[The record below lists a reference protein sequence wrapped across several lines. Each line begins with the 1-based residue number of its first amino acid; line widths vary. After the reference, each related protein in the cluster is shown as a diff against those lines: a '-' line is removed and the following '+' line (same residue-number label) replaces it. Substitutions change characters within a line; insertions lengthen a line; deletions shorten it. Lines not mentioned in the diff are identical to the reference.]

1 MPDQSG
7 QENHRALGAQFSR
20 MTEFFN
26 ALYAA
31 GHKWFD
37 VQIERLIA
45 ILRIVLTIYCFAVFL
60 MSSGGLH
67 PQLTERFGLIFAI
80 YALFGVGVV
89 LLPTISKYR
98 TGWQLPVHLIDIGV
112 VSIFTYF
119 INSVSTA
126 FFILYVFV
134 LMSATYR
141 WNWRGALWTTL
152 ALPALQL
159 VLIKLSSPIS
169 IVQFMFEWSFLLMVG
184 GVFVFFGVSRE
195 RSAERLAQ
203 IADWPNNTLQSYTNI
218 DERWLGISLH
228 HIATVLQAPRVLVLW
243 EIAQE
248 PYCFS
253 TMFADGNCR
262 HDRTMADTSGSL
274 VSVELENITFATE
287 TAKSNECLTLNG
299 IREFAGPAI
308 NDSIQTRFN
317 LSSVCSAPFS
327 GESCKGRVFILDRPH
342 WEDNDLTLA
351 EIVASR
357 LHLELE
363 YYVLSIELRETAAN
377 RERIRLARDLH
388 DGVLQTLTGAGL
400 QLSSIA
406 PSAGREA
413 KRKLEDIRQLLLAEQ
428 QRIRAFVEGRELSP
442 RQPHLNLL
450 DQTKREV
457 ERIEHRWGCHVVL
470 SVTPQDAALPID
482 ITRQIE
488 FLLAEAAANAVQ
500 HGKASRLKITV
511 EQAPNNLRLN
521 IADNGN
527 GLSGVKGTYTHDEL
541 TARAIGPQSIC
552 RRVAELGGALTLS
565 TSDKGV
571 ELSVELPNRNRTAQK
586 TNEQAPA
593 FG

>member
-1 MPDQSG
+1 
-7 QENHRALGAQFSR
+7 
-20 MTEFFN
+20 MTGFFN

-31 GHKWFD
+31 GHKSFD

-45 ILRIVLTIYCFAVFL
+45 ILRIVLTIFCLTVFFT
-60 MSSGGLH
+60 SSGLH
-67 PQLTERFGLIFAI
+67 PQLTERFGLILAT
-80 YALFGVGVV
+80 YALFGVGVA

-119 INSVSTA
+119 INSVSAA

-141 WNWRGALWTTL
+141 WNWRGALWTTF

-159 VLIKLSSPIS
+159 VLIKLSSQIS
-169 IVQFMFEWSFLLMVG
+169 VIQFIIEWSFLFMVG
-184 GVFVFFGVSRE
+184 GVFAFFGVSRE
-195 RSAERLAQ
+195 RSAERLDQ
-203 IADWPNNTLQSYTNI
+203 IADWPNNKLQSYTNV
-218 DERWLGISLH
+218 DERWLDASLD
-228 HIATVLQAPRVLVLW
+228 HITTVLQAPRVLVLW

-253 TMFADGNCR
+253 AMFADGKCQ
-262 HDRTMADTSGSL
+262 HDRAMVDTSGNL
-274 VSVELENITFATE
+274 VSVELENITFAIE
-287 TAKSNECLTLNG
+287 AAKANECLTFNG

-308 NDSIQTRFN
+308 NDSIQTRFK

-327 GESCKGRVFILDRPH
+327 GEYCNGRVFILDRPH
-342 WEDNDLTLA
+342 WENDDLTLA

-363 YYVLSIELRETAAN
+363 YYALSVELRETAAS

-406 PSAGREA
+406 PSAGRDV
-413 KRKLEDIRQLLLAEQ
+413 KHKLEDIRQLLLAEQ
-428 QRIRAFVEGRELSP
+428 QRIRAFVEGRELSL
-442 RQPHLNLL
+442 RHPHLNLL

-457 ERIEHRWGCHVVL
+457 ESIKHRWGCHVLL

-482 ITRQIE
+482 LTRQIE
-488 FLLAEAAANAVQ
+488 LLLAEAAANAVQ
-500 HGKASRLKITV
+500 HGKASRLEITV
-511 EQAPNNLRLN
+511 EQASNNVRLN
-521 IADNGN
+521 ITDNGN
-527 GLSGVKGTYTHDEL
+527 GLSDLTGTYTHSEL
-541 TARAIGPQSIC
+541 AARVIGPQSIC

-571 ELSVELPNRNRTAQK
+571 ELNVELPNRDRKAQK
-586 TNEQAPA
+586 PNEQAPA

>member
-1 MPDQSG
+1 
-7 QENHRALGAQFSR
+7 
-20 MTEFFN
+20 MTGFFT

-31 GHKWFD
+31 GHKSFD

-45 ILRIVLTIYCFAVFL
+45 ILRVVLAIFCFTDL
-60 MSSGGLH
+60 LTLSGLP
-67 PQLTERFGLIFAI
+67 PQLTERFGLILAT
-80 YALFGVGVV
+80 YALFGFGVA
-89 LLPTISKYR
+89 LLPIISKYR

-119 INSVSTA
+119 INSISAA

-159 VLIKLSSPIS
+159 ILFMISSPALFKLVSPIGL
-169 IVQFMFEWSFLLMVG
+169 VQLIIEWSFLFMVG

-218 DERWLGISLH
+218 DERWLDSSLNH
-228 HIATVLQAPRVLVLW
+228 VATVLQAPRVLVLW

-248 PYCFS
+248 PYYFS
-253 TMFADGNCR
+253 AMFADGRCQ
-262 HDRTMADTSGSL
+262 HDRAMAGPSGSA
-274 VSVELENITFATE
+274 SVELENITFAIESAE
-287 TAKSNECLTLNG
+287 TSECLTLNG
-299 IREFAGPAI
+299 VRAFAGPAI
-308 NDSIQTRFN
+308 NNSIQTRFN

-327 GESCKGRVFILDRPH
+327 GESCNGRVFILDRPH

-363 YYVLSIELRETAAN
+363 YYALSIELRETAAN

-442 RQPHLNLL
+442 RQPHLKLL

-457 ERIEHRWGCHVVL
+457 ERIEHRWGCHVAL
-470 SVTPQDAALPID
+470 SVTPQDATLPID

>member
-1 MPDQSG
+1 
-7 QENHRALGAQFSR
+7 
-20 MTEFFN
+20 MTGFFT

-31 GHKWFD
+31 GHKSFD

-45 ILRIVLTIYCFAVFL
+45 ILRVVLAIFCFTDL
-60 MSSGGLH
+60 LTLSGLP
-67 PQLTERFGLIFAI
+67 PQLTERFGLILAT
-80 YALFGVGVV
+80 YALFGFGVA
-89 LLPTISKYR
+89 LLPIISKYR

-119 INSVSTA
+119 INSISAA

-159 VLIKLSSPIS
+159 ILFMISSPALFKLVSPIGL
-169 IVQFMFEWSFLLMVG
+169 VQLIIEWSFLFMVG

-218 DERWLGISLH
+218 DERWLDSSLNH
-228 HIATVLQAPRVLVLW
+228 VATVLQAPRVLVLW

-248 PYCFS
+248 PYYFS
-253 TMFADGNCR
+253 AMFADGRCQ
-262 HDRTMADTSGSL
+262 HDRAMAGPSGSA
-274 VSVELENITFATE
+274 SVELENITFAIESAE
-287 TAKSNECLTLNG
+287 TSECLTLNG
-299 IREFAGPAI
+299 VRAFAGPAI
-308 NDSIQTRFN
+308 NNSIQTRFN

-327 GESCKGRVFILDRPH
+327 GESCNGRVFILDRPH

-363 YYVLSIELRETAAN
+363 YYALSIELRETAAN

-457 ERIEHRWGCHVVL
+457 ERIEHRWGCHVAL
-470 SVTPQDAALPID
+470 SVTPQDATLPID